1 MAEITQIEQISEEE
15 IIEALEDIQ
24 SIQIEPSKMITQPTP
39 APTPTQSST
48 VDELK
53 VEISNP
59 NEITQLLQQ
68 LLTGKTL
75 EITIKVKK

>member
-1 MAEITQIEQISEEE
+1 MAEITQIEQISEDE

-24 SIQIEPSKMITQPTP
+24 SIQVEPSKMITQSTQAPTP
-39 APTPTQSST
+39 AQSST

-75 EITIKVKK
+75 EITIKVKN